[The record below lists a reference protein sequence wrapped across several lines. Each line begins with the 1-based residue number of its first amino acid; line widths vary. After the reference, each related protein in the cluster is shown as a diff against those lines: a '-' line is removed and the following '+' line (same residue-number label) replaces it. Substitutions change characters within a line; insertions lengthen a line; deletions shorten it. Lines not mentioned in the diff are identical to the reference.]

1 MRGTPKKRGCISVTE
16 SDLTLQQGIV
26 FLVLLVTLV
35 LFTVGRWRYDLVA
48 LLALLTLTIIGE
60 FPGVGTI
67 ISPQDAFAGFG
78 HPAVVTVAAVLVVG
92 RGLLNSGLV
101 HRISE
106 RMTHIGD
113 RPALQVLAMTTLIT
127 ACSGFMNNVGAL
139 AILMPVA
146 MQMAR
151 KGGRSPSFLLM
162 PIAFG
167 SLLGGMITLI
177 GTPPNI
183 IISSYRAETGAEP
196 FRMFD
201 FMPVGLGVATVGAL
215 FIGLAGWR
223 LIPQRKGQ
231 RSREEVFE
239 ISDYITEV
247 RIPEN
252 SKVVG
257 ESIGTL
263 EILSKN
269 NILVIGIVRG
279 DRRLNRL
286 TNYDVLHTDD
296 ILIIQ
301 ADSDSLKALADT
313 QDFTLAE
320 DKDLEKEF
328 MESDDVIL
336 LEAVV
341 MPGSIMIGRHA
352 RGINL
357 RERFDIFLL
366 AVARQGS
373 RLRGRLSTIRI
384 KVGDILLLRGRE
396 EVLFESGP
404 KLGYLPLAARGLQF
418 GHPPRIVFALLLFG
432 LALVFAALGLIP
444 VQIAFSAV
452 ALAMILTGFLSARE
466 AYESIEWSIIVL
478 LGAMIPVGAA
488 LESTGAAARVAEAIV
503 GLGSANSP
511 VVVLGVVLVATM
523 FLSDLVNNA
532 AAALLMAPIAV
543 RVAQGVDASPDPFL
557 MSVAVGASCAF
568 LTPIGHQS
576 NALVMG
582 PGGYKFSDYWRMGLP
597 LEIIVTVVSI
607 PLIIW
612 WWPLRPA

>member
-1 MRGTPKKRGCISVTE
+1 VTE
-16 SDLTLQQGIV
+16 SDLILQQGIV
-26 FLVLLVTLV
+26 FVVLLMTLV
-35 LFTVGRWRYDLVA
+35 LFIVGRWRYDLVA
-48 LLALLTLTIIGE
+48 LLAMLTLTVIGA
-60 FPGVGTI
+60 FPGIGTI
-67 ISPQDAFAGFG
+67 IPPQDAFAGFG

-106 RMTHIGD
+106 RLTHIGD

-151 KGGRSPSFLLM
+151 KAGRSPSFILM

-167 SLLGGMITLI
+167 SLLGGMMTLI

-183 IISSYRAETGAEP
+183 IISSYRAENGGEA

-201 FMPVGLGVATVGAL
+201 FMPVGLGVAIVGTL
-215 FIGLAGWR
+215 FIGLAGWHF
-223 LIPQRKGQ
+223 IPRRKGQ

-239 ISDYITEV
+239 ISHYVTEV

-252 SKVVG
+252 SNVVG
-257 ESIGTL
+257 ETL
-263 EILSKN
+263 AASEALSKN

-286 TNYDVLHTDD
+286 TPHDVLHVDD

-301 ADSDSLKALADT
+301 TDSDSLKALVDT

-320 DKDLEKEF
+320 DEDLEKEF
-328 MESDDVIL
+328 MESEDMIL

-352 RGINL
+352 RGFNL
-357 RERFDIFLL
+357 RGRFDIFLL
-366 AVARQGS
+366 AVARHGS
-373 RLRGRLSTIRI
+373 RLRSRLSTIRI
-384 KVGDILLLRGRE
+384 KVGDILLLRGGE
-396 EVLFESGP
+396 EVLFENGP

-418 GHPPRIVFALLLFG
+418 GKPPRIVFALLLFFV
-432 LALVFAALGLIP
+432 AIAFAAFGIIP
-444 VQIAFSAV
+444 VQIAFSVV
-452 ALAMILTGFLSARE
+452 ALVMILTGFLSVRE
-466 AYESIEWSIIVL
+466 AYESIEWPIIVL

-488 LESTGAAARVAEAIV
+488 LETTGGAARVAEAIV
-503 GLGSANSP
+503 GIGSDFSP
-511 VVVLGVVLVATM
+511 VLVLVVVLVATM

-597 LEIIVTVVSI
+597 LEIIVTVVSV
-607 PLIIW
+607 PLIVW
-612 WWPLRPA
+612 WWPL

>member
-1 MRGTPKKRGCISVTE
+1 LIE
-16 SDLTLQQGIV
+16 SDFILQQGIV
-26 FLVLLVTLV
+26 FVVLLATLV
-35 LFTVGRWRYDLVA
+35 LFIVGRWRYDLVA
-48 LLALLTLTIIGE
+48 LLAMLTITILGA
-60 FPGVGTI
+60 FPGIGTI
-67 ISPQDAFAGFG
+67 IPPQDAFAGFG

-106 RMTHIGD
+106 QLTHIGD
-113 RPALQVLAMTTLIT
+113 RPVLQVLAMTMLIT
-127 ACSGFMNNVGAL
+127 VCSGFMNNVGAL

-146 MQMAR
+146 IQMAR
-151 KGGRSPSFLLM
+151 KAGRSPSFILM

-167 SLLGGMITLI
+167 SLLGGMMTLI

-183 IISSYRAETGAEP
+183 IISSYRAETSGEA

-201 FMPVGLGVATVGAL
+201 FMPVGLGVAVVGGL
-215 FIGLAGWR
+215 FIGLVGWH

-231 RSREEVFE
+231 RSREEMFE
-239 ISDYITEV
+239 IGHYVTEV
-247 RIPEN
+247 RIPEESN
-252 SKVVG
+252 VVG
-257 ESIGTL
+257 ETL
-263 EILSKN
+263 AASEALSKN
-269 NILVIGIVRG
+269 NVLVIGIVRG

-286 TNYDVLHTDD
+286 TAHDVFHANDT
-296 ILIIQ
+296 LIIQ
-301 ADSDSLKALADT
+301 TDSAALKALVDT

-320 DKDLEKEF
+320 DKDLEEEF
-328 MESDDVIL
+328 MESDDMKL

-352 RGINL
+352 RGLNL

-366 AVARQGS
+366 AVARHGS
-373 RLRGRLSTIRI
+373 RLRGRLGTIRI
-384 KVGDILLLRGRE
+384 KVGDILLLRGGE
-396 EVLFESGP
+396 EVLYENGP

-418 GHPPRIVFALLLFG
+418 GKPPRIVFALMLFAFAIACAG
-432 LALVFAALGLIP
+432 LGIIP

-452 ALAMILTGFLSARE
+452 ALVMILTGFLSVRE
-466 AYESIEWSIIVL
+466 AYESIEWPIIVL

-488 LESTGAAARVAEAIV
+488 LETTGGAARVAEAIV
-503 GLGSANSP
+503 GFGSSYSP
-511 VVVLGVVLVATM
+511 VVILVIVLVGTM

-597 LEIIVTVVSI
+597 LEIIVTVVSV

-612 WWPLRPA
+612 WWPLNPA

>member
-1 MRGTPKKRGCISVTE
+1 VTE

-26 FLVLLVTLV
+26 FVVLLATLV
-35 LFTVGRWRYDLVA
+35 LFIVGRWRYDLVA

-60 FPGVGTI
+60 FPGVGSI
-67 ISPQDAFAGFG
+67 INPQDAFSGFG

-101 HRISE
+101 QFISE

-113 RPALQVLAMTTLIT
+113 RPVLQVMVMTTLIT

-146 MQMAR
+146 IQMAR
-151 KGGRSPSFLLM
+151 KGDCSPSFILM

-167 SLLGGMITLI
+167 SLLGGMMTLI

-183 IISSYRAETGAEP
+183 IIASYREEIGREP

-201 FMPVGLGVATVGAL
+201 FMPVGIAVATVGTL
-215 FIGLAGWR
+215 FIGLVGWR

-231 RSREEVFE
+231 RSREEMFE
-239 ISDYITEV
+239 ISDYLTEV
-247 RIPEN
+247 LVPEN
-252 SKVVG
+252 SNAVG
-257 ESIGTL
+257 ETLGAL
-263 EILSKN
+263 EIFPKN
-269 NILVIGIVRG
+269 NILVVGIVRG
-279 DRRLNRL
+279 DRRLNKL
-286 TNYDVLHTDD
+286 SPYDVLHKDD

-301 ADSDSLKALADT
+301 TDSASLKALVDT
-313 QDFTLAE
+313 HDFALAE
-320 DKDLEKEF
+320 DKGLEEEF
-328 MESDDVIL
+328 IESDEAML

-341 MPGSIMIGRHA
+341 MPGSIIIGRHA
-352 RGINL
+352 RGYNL
-357 RERFDIFLL
+357 QERFDIFLL
-366 AVARQGS
+366 AIARQGS
-373 RLRGRLSTIRI
+373 RLHGRLSTIRI
-384 KVGDILLLRGRE
+384 KVGDVLLLRGRE

-404 KLGYLPLAARGLQF
+404 KLGYLPLATRGLKLEQT
-418 GHPPRIVFALLLFG
+418 PSLVFALLLFG
-432 LALVFAALGLIP
+432 LALVCAALGVIP
-444 VQIAFSAV
+444 VQIAFSFV
-452 ALAMILTGFLSARE
+452 ALAMILTGFMSVRE
-466 AYESIEWSIIVL
+466 AYESIEWPIIIL
-478 LGAMIPVGAA
+478 LGAMIPVGSA
-488 LESTGAAARVAEAIV
+488 LESTGGATRIAEAIV
-503 GLGSANSP
+503 GLGSAYSTIF
-511 VVVLGVVLVATM
+511 VLVIVLVATM

-543 RVAQGVDASPDPFL
+543 RVAEGIDASPDPFL

-597 LEIIVTVVSI
+597 LEIIVTVVSVPVI
-607 PLIIW
+607 VW
-612 WWPLRPA
+612 WWPLHPV